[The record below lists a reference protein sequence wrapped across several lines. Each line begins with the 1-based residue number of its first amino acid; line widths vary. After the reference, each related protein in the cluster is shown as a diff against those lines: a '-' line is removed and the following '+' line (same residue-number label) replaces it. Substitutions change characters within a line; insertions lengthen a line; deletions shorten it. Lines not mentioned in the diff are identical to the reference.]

1 MEIERKF
8 LIKNIPFDLAG
19 FRARQIEQAY
29 LCTNPV
35 VRIRKSDSEYY
46 LTYKGK
52 GKIAREEYNLPL
64 TEEAYLHLLEKADGN
79 ILTKT
84 RYEIPTENDLI
95 IELDIFS
102 GKFQGLV
109 LAEVE
114 FESLEQ
120 ANAYIPPEWFGR
132 DVSITGEYQ
141 NNKLSRM
148 TEIPDFI

>member
-8 LIKNIPFDLAG
+8 LIKDIPFELTG
-19 FRARQIEQAY
+19 FKARKIEQAY

-64 TEEAYLHLLEKADGN
+64 TEEAYAHLLTKADGN

-84 RYEIPTENDLI
+84 RYEIPIENGLI
-95 IELDIFS
+95 IELDVFS
-102 GKFQGLV
+102 GKFEGLV